1 MDTTFYDSV
10 ANRFTY
16 LNATYEAKKKQ
27 VENVQAEL
35 DTLREEK
42 DILTKA
48 EKVLKALVDQLAKKD
63 LDRMDRLVTF
73 GLNTVFPDRDIR
85 FKTEIVERGR
95 KMSVDLQTL
104 YNGNLVDPQSKS
116 SIHVIESFLLRI
128 LCILKMKKAP
138 LLLMDESFAA
148 VDQGYIDNVSR
159 LLAQLAAKLKMDIL
173 LVTHNPGFS
182 EVEHMSYRLNK
193 KDGSVVVERTR

>member
-1 MDTTFYDSV
+1 MDTTLFDSV
-10 ANRFTY
+10 MNRVTY
-16 LNATYEAKKKQ
+16 LQGTYEARIRQRDKVK
-27 VENVQAEL
+27 AEL
-35 DTLREEK
+35 TRLKDEK
-42 DILTKA
+42 DILDKS
-48 EKVLKALVDQLAKKD
+48 EKVLKVLIDQLAKKD
-63 LDRMDRLVTF
+63 LERMDRLVTY

-85 FKTEIVERGR
+85 FKSEVVERGR
-95 KMSVDLQTL
+95 KMLLELQTH
-104 YNGNLVDPQSKS
+104 YDGNMVDPQSKS

-159 LLAQLAAKLKMDIL
+159 LLAQLASKLSMDIL

-182 EVEHMSYRLNK
+182 ESEHTAYRLVQNQGK
-193 KDGSVVVERTR
+193 VDLEKNR